1 MGPLDS
7 GVHKAVLFDL
17 DGTLVD
23 TAPDMVA
30 VLQSLQ
36 ADRGLDPVDYSV
48 GRSHVSN
55 GAAGLLHL
63 GFPDSDDELREE
75 LRLEFLQRY
84 AVGICEH
91 SAIFAGLE
99 RLLDHLDDGGVRWG
113 VVTNKPHDLTEP
125 LLAALQ
131 LTERV
136 ACCVSGDTLSL
147 RKPDPAPLL
156 HACKLAGVNAGESM
170 YIGDASRDIQA
181 GRAAGMATIAAAYGY
196 ITADDS
202 ADVWGADSIA
212 ADTEELAKIVLK
224 AVNLGP

>member
-1 MGPLDS
+1 M
-7 GVHKAVLFDL
+7 FDL

-75 LRLEFLQRY
+75 LRLEYLQRY

-156 HACKLAGVNAGESM
+156 HACKLAGVSAGESM